1 MASMDPSATGPV
13 PSFGYHPDPE
23 HLSIAL
29 DRGEFVRA
37 LVLDGPVRALASHVN
52 ECRVLGQSEAELPEG
67 LYWFQGLD
75 GGALILQVALGGP
88 PGDATVAP
96 LDQLSDD
103 HPLMAAF
110 AWAEKFWLDGHAV
123 PTPRFELNEAAVTHP
138 GDVDVVIRDRV
149 YLGGRSGQW
158 SYTVIVEGHQQ
169 SVIESSLKPRPELDD
184 PRAWVT
190 REPTPARRFG
200 ATLTR
205 AKLQSK
211 FANTLFS
218 FRATRTTFRPYQFK
232 PVLKLLQTGKARI
245 LIADEVGL
253 GKTIEAGLIWTEL
266 EARREADRVLIVCP
280 AGLVGKWKE
289 EMDDRFEFDLVEL
302 DTATLR
308 TFLEKHRQNRL
319 PRRQACICSIERLR
333 SWEGM
338 DELDDLPPEFD
349 LVIVD
354 EAHSMRNQDT
364 KSYALGTRLTDW
376 ADNLVFLTATPINL
390 RQDDLLNLLE
400 LLAPGDYGDI
410 RDLEL
415 RLEPN
420 RIINAVAA
428 RLVEKGVNGR
438 ELSTRLDE
446 LKVTALGAP
455 LMQRPDFALLKEVL
469 AKGDLAP
476 RDIVEAKRYLAD
488 LNTLST
494 VITRTKKVEVD
505 DRKSKRTLD
514 RHEVVWTQAEAD
526 FYDEYLQWCRNRAK
540 AMGRPLHFAMQM
552 PLRLASACLPMARR
566 AVLEPK
572 AFGDITDADS
582 DAPVVRLEPHA
593 GLIAAAKRLPADVDT
608 KFDDLY
614 EVLRT
619 LHQQGRRA
627 LVFTHSRP
635 TLAYLKQRL
644 EAEFRVEV
652 MHGGVNREQRRRIMG
667 EFRAGAHDFV
677 LANRVA
683 SEGLDFEFC
692 SAVVNYDLPWNPMEI
707 EQRIGRIDRIGQVE
721 EAMLVVN
728 FVNEATID
736 ERILSRLLDRIG
748 IFESSIGALEP
759 IIAANA
765 PRALEIGFNFS
776 LTPEQREQKMHE
788 VETAIEEQRA
798 GLQDVSDASSALLVS
813 NDVDVAGLED
823 DLMRTGRYIGQLEL
837 AQLLDDWARVDG
849 APGIRFDKDR
859 RTAELH
865 GNPVMAGRVE
875 ELAKAGQRSRSET
888 SGITAQLRSEMP
900 ISLVLDQELARTGGG
915 KLLTATSPLAMAAAE
930 VPGHRQARFASL
942 RIPAKA
948 EDVVPGVYV
957 VVMAKAVSASR
968 GGDEIWGAAVTES
981 GLDAGDG
988 PANALLAALAEG
1000 DLEDAPLRSID
1011 RLERLADRA
1020 QNQLHDRHQSEQ
1032 ARRDHQFAALQ
1043 EARTIT
1049 LKEQHQRKVATIDN
1063 RIATAR
1069 ARGRS
1074 ERAIALFDSQRRRA
1088 EQRFAALS
1096 AELQREVQPEIRL
1109 EPLAACVIE
1118 IAARRRDQ

>member
-1 MASMDPSATGPV
+1 MTSQASSAMTPAQ
-13 PSFGYHPDPE
+13 SFGYHPDPE
-23 HLSIAL
+23 QLSVAL

-37 LVLDGPVRALASHVN
+37 LILDGPVRALASQVG
-52 ECRVLGQSEAELPEG
+52 ECRVLGRPGVELPEG
-67 LYWFQGLD
+67 LYWFQGIE
-75 GGALILQVALGGP
+75 GGALVLQVALGAP

-96 LDQLSDD
+96 LDQLSED

-110 AWAEKFWLDGHAV
+110 AWAEKFWLDGHAL
-123 PTPRFELNEAAVTHP
+123 PTPRFELNDAAVTHP

-149 YLGGRSGQW
+149 FLGGRSGQW
-158 SYTVIVEGHQQ
+158 SYRVIVEGHQKN
-169 SVIESSLKPRPELDD
+169 VIESSLKARPELDD

-232 PVLKLLQTGKARI
+232 PVLKLLQTGQARI

-266 EARREADRVLIVCP
+266 EARCEADRVLIVCP

-289 EMDDRFEFDLVEL
+289 EMDDRFEFGLVEL

-308 TFLEKHRQNRL
+308 TFLEKHRLNRL
-319 PRRQACICSIERLR
+319 PRRQAYICSIERLR

-338 DELDDLPPEFD
+338 EELDDLPPEFD

-364 KSYALGTRLTDW
+364 KSYALGTRLADW

-438 ELSTRLDE
+438 ELCAKLLDE
-446 LKVTALGAP
+446 LRTTAHGRP
-455 LMQRPDFALLKEVL
+455 LMERPDFALLKEVL
-469 AKGDLAP
+469 AKDSLEP
-476 RDIVEAKRYLAD
+476 RDVVEAKRYLAD

-526 FYDEYLQWCRNRAK
+526 FYKEYLQWCVDRAK

-593 GLIAAAKRLPADVDT
+593 GLVAAARRLPEDVDT
-608 KFDDLY
+608 KFDDLR
-614 EVLRT
+614 EVLHT

-635 TLAYLKQRL
+635 TLSYLMGRL
-644 EAEFRVEV
+644 ETEFRVAV
-652 MHGGVNREQRRRIMG
+652 MHGGVNREQRRRIMAD
-667 EFRAGAHDFV
+667 FRAGAYDFV

-721 EAMLVVN
+721 EAMLVAN

-765 PRALEIGFNFS
+765 PKALEAGFNFT
-776 LTPEQREQKMHE
+776 LTREQREQKIHE

-823 DLMRTGRYIGQLEL
+823 DLIRTGRYVGQHEL

-849 APGIRFDKDR
+849 ATGIRLANDR
-859 RTAELH
+859 RTAELY
-865 GNPVMAGRVE
+865 GNPMMAGRVD
-875 ELAKAGQRSRSET
+875 ELAKTAQRTRAET
-888 SGITAQLRSEMP
+888 SGLTTQLRSEIP
-900 ISLVLDQELARTGGG
+900 IPLVLDQELARIGGG
-915 KLLTATSPLAMAAAE
+915 MLLTATSPLAMAAAA

-942 RIPAKA
+942 RIPATT
-948 EDVVPGVYV
+948 EDVVPGAYV
-957 VVMAKAVSASR
+957 VVMAKAVAASR
-968 GGDEIWGAAVTES
+968 GGDEIWGAAVTEA
-981 GLDAGDG
+981 GRDAGDG

-1000 DLEDAPLRSID
+1000 NLTDAPLRSLD
-1011 RLERLADRA
+1011 RLEKLADRA
-1020 QNQLHDRHQSEQ
+1020 QNQLHERHLNEQ
-1032 ARRDHQFAALQ
+1032 ARRNHEFDAL
-1043 EARTIT
+1043 ARTRAIT
-1049 LKEQHQRKVATIDN
+1049 IEQQHRRKLAAIEN

-1069 ARGRS
+1069 ARGRG
-1074 ERAIALFDSQRRRA
+1074 ERAIALFESQRRRA
-1088 EQRFAALS
+1088 EQRFAELS
-1096 AELQREVQPEIRL
+1096 AELQSEVQPEIRL

-1118 IAARRRDQ
+1118 IVA

>member
-1 MASMDPSATGPV
+1 MRPAQ
-13 PSFGYHPDPE
+13 SFGYHPDPE
-23 HLSIAL
+23 QLSVAL
-29 DRGEFVRA
+29 DRGEFTRA
-37 LVLDGPVRALASHVN
+37 LVLDGPVRALASHVG
-52 ECRVLGQSEAELPEG
+52 ECRVLGQPDVELPEG
-67 LYWFQGLD
+67 LYWFQGVD
-75 GGALILQVALGGP
+75 GGALILQVALGAP
-88 PGDATVAP
+88 PGDATVA
-96 LDQLSDD
+96 LLNQLNED

-123 PTPRFELNEAAVTHP
+123 PPPRFELNEAAVTHP
-138 GDVDVVIRDRV
+138 GDADVVIRDRV
-149 YLGGRSGQW
+149 FLGGRSGQW

-169 SVIESSLKPRPELDD
+169 NVIESSLKPRPELDD
-184 PRAWVT
+184 PRTWVT
-190 REPTPARRFG
+190 REPTPAAQFG

-232 PVLKLLQTGKARI
+232 PVLKLLQTGKARV

-280 AGLVGKWKE
+280 AGLIGKWKE
-289 EMDDRFEFDLVEL
+289 EMDDRFEFDVLEL
-302 DTATLR
+302 DTENLR
-308 TFLEKHRQNRL
+308 TFLDKHRQNRL
-319 PRRQACICSIERLR
+319 PRRQAYICSIERLR
-333 SWEGM
+333 SWEGIE
-338 DELDDLPPEFD
+338 ELDELPPEFD

-390 RQDDLLNLLE
+390 RQEDLLNLLE
-400 LLAPGDYGDI
+400 LLAPGDCGDI

-420 RIINAVAA
+420 RIINAVAT
-428 RLVEKGVNGR
+428 RLVDKGVNGR
-438 ELSTRLDE
+438 ELCAKLDE
-446 LKVTALGAP
+446 LNTTALGGP
-455 LMQRPDFALLKEVL
+455 LMQRPDFGLLKEVL
-469 AKGDLAP
+469 DKDTLTP
-476 RDIVEAKRYLAD
+476 RDVVEAKRYLAD

-505 DRKSKRTLD
+505 DRKSKRVLD
-514 RHEVVWTQAEAD
+514 RHEISWTDAETD
-526 FYDEYLQWCRNRAK
+526 FYAEYLQWCIDRAK

-566 AVLEPK
+566 AVLDPK
-572 AFGDITDADS
+572 AFGAITDADS
-582 DAPVVRLEPHA
+582 DAAAVRLEPHA
-593 GLIAAAKRLPADVDT
+593 GLIAAAKQLPEGVDT
-608 KFDDLY
+608 KFDDLH
-614 EVLRT
+614 EVLNT

-635 TLAYLKQRL
+635 TLAYLMGRL
-644 EAEFRVEV
+644 ETEFRVAV

-667 EFRAGAHDFV
+667 DFRAGAYDFV

-692 SAVVNYDLPWNPMEI
+692 SAVINYDLPWNPMEI

-736 ERILSRLLDRIG
+736 ERILDRLLERIG

-765 PRALEIGFNFS
+765 PKALEIGFDFT
-776 LTPEQREQKMHE
+776 LTDEQRAQKMHE

-823 DLMRTGRYIGQLEL
+823 DLMRTGRYIGQHEL
-837 AQLLDDWARVDG
+837 AELLDDWARVDG
-849 APGIRFDKDR
+849 AAGIRLGTDR
-859 RTAELH
+859 RTAELR
-865 GNPVMAGRVE
+865 GNPVMAARVA
-875 ELAKAGQRSRSET
+875 ELAKAGQRTRAET
-888 SGITAQLRSEMP
+888 DGLTTQLRSEMP
-900 ISLVLDQELARTGGG
+900 IPLVLDQELARAGGG
-915 KLLTATSPLAMAAAE
+915 KLLTATSPLAMAAAA

-942 RIPAKA
+942 RISATPD
-948 EDVVPGVYV
+948 DVTPGVYV

-968 GGDEIWGAAVTES
+968 GGHEIWGAAVTEA
-981 GLDAGDG
+981 GRDAGDG

-1000 DLEDAPLRSID
+1000 NLADAPLRAID
-1011 RLERLADRA
+1011 RLDRLADRA
-1020 QNQLHDRHQSEQ
+1020 HNQLHDRHQAEQ
-1032 ARRDHQFAALQ
+1032 ARRDHEFAALQ
-1043 EARTIT
+1043 QARAIT
-1049 LKEQHQRKVATIDN
+1049 LAQQHQRKIVTIER

-1069 ARGRS
+1069 ERGRG
-1074 ERAIALFDSQRRRA
+1074 EQAIGLFESQRRRA
-1088 EQRFAALS
+1088 EQRYAALS
-1096 AELQREVQPEIRL
+1096 TQLQNEVQPEIRL

-1118 IAARRRDQ
+1118 IVARQGDQ

>member
-1 MASMDPSATGPV
+1 MPSMDSSTRPAQ
-13 PSFGYHPDPE
+13 SFGYHPDPE
-23 HLSIAL
+23 QLHVAL
-29 DRGEFVRA
+29 DRGEFARA
-37 LVLDGPVRALASHVN
+37 LILDGPVRALASHVE
-52 ECRVLGQSEAELPEG
+52 ECRVLGQPEVELPEG
-67 LYWFQGLD
+67 LYWFQGID
-75 GGALILQVALGGP
+75 GGALILQVAIGAP
-88 PGDATVAP
+88 TGDATVVP
-96 LDQLSDD
+96 LDQLDDD
-103 HPLMAAF
+103 HPLVAAF
-110 AWAEKFWLDGHAV
+110 GWAEQLWLGAQAV
-123 PTPRFELNEAAVTHP
+123 PAPRFEVNEAAVTHP
-138 GDVDVVIRDRV
+138 GDADVVIRDRV
-149 YLGGRSGQW
+149 FHGGPSGQW
-158 SYTVIVEGHQQ
+158 SYTVIVEGRQQ
-169 SVIESSLKPRPELDD
+169 NVIESSLKARPELDD
-184 PRAWVT
+184 PRNWVT

-289 EMDDRFEFDLVEL
+289 EMDDRFEFDVVEL
-302 DTATLR
+302 DSKTLQ
-308 TFLEKHRQNRL
+308 TFLERHRQNRL
-319 PRRQACICSIERLR
+319 PRRQAYICSVERLR
-333 SWEGM
+333 SWAGIE
-338 DELDDLPPEFD
+338 ELDDLPPEFD
-349 LVIVD
+349 LIIVD

-364 KSYALGTRLTDW
+364 KSYALGTRLSDW

-390 RQDDLLNLLE
+390 RQEDLLNLLE

-428 RLVEKGVNGR
+428 RLVEKGVNGH
-438 ELSTRLDE
+438 ELCAKLDE
-446 LKVTALGAP
+446 LTTTTLGGT
-455 LMQRPDFALLKEVL
+455 LMQRPDFGLLKEVL
-469 AKGDLAP
+469 AKDQLSP
-476 RDIVEAKRYLAD
+476 RDVVEAKRYLAD

-505 DRKSKRTLD
+505 DHKAKRTLD
-514 RHEVVWTQAEAD
+514 RHQITWTPAEAK
-526 FYDEYLQWCRNRAK
+526 FYDQYLQWCQDRAT

-566 AVLEPK
+566 AVLDPQG
-572 AFGDITDADS
+572 FGDISDADS
-582 DAPVVRLEPHA
+582 DTAAVRLEPHA
-593 GLIAAAKRLPADVDT
+593 ELVAAARQLPEGVDT
-608 KFDDLY
+608 KFDDLRDA
-614 EVLRT
+614 LRT
-619 LHQQGRRA
+619 FHERGRRA

-635 TLAYLKQRL
+635 TLAYLAGRL
-644 EAEFRVEV
+644 EDEFRVAV
-652 MHGGVNREQRRRIMG
+652 MHGGVNREQRRKIMAD
-667 EFRAGAHDFV
+667 FRSGAYDFV

-692 SAVVNYDLPWNPMEI
+692 SVVVNYDLPWNPMEV

-721 EAMLVVN
+721 ESMLVVN
-728 FVNEATID
+728 FVNDATID

-759 IIAANA
+759 IIAAHA
-765 PRALEIGFNFS
+765 PKALEAGFDFT
-776 LTPEQREQKMHE
+776 LTPEQRDQKMHE
-788 VETAIEEQRA
+788 ALTAIEEQRA
-798 GLQDVSDASSALLVS
+798 GLQDVSDASTALLVS

-823 DLMRTGRYIGQLEL
+823 ELMRTGRYIGQQEL

-849 APGIRFDKDR
+849 APGIRLATDR
-859 RTAELH
+859 RTAEFY
-865 GNPVMAGRVE
+865 GNPVMAARVE
-875 ELAKAGQRSRSET
+875 QLAKTAQRTRAET
-888 SGITAQLRSEMP
+888 SFLTTQLRNEIP
-900 ISLVLDQELARTGGG
+900 VSLVLDQELARTGGG
-915 KLLTATSPLAMAAAE
+915 TLLTATSPLAMAATA

-942 RIPAKA
+942 QLSDTA
-948 EDVVPGVYV
+948 EDVTPAIYV

-981 GLDAGDG
+981 GRDAGEG

-1000 DLEDAPLRSID
+1000 KLADAPVPIIN
-1011 RLERLADRA
+1011 RLEKLADRA
-1020 QNQLHDRHQSEQ
+1020 HNQLHRRHLDEQ
-1032 ARRDHQFAALQ
+1032 ARRNHEFEALRQ
-1043 EARTIT
+1043 ARAFTM
-1049 LKEQHQRKVATIDN
+1049 QQQYQRKVATIEN

-1069 ARGRS
+1069 ARGRGD
-1074 ERAIALFDSQRRRA
+1074 RAIALFESQRRRA
-1088 EQRFAALS
+1088 QERFAALS
-1096 AELQREVQPEIRL
+1096 AELQNEVQPEIRL

-1118 IAARRRDQ
+1118 IVS

>member
-1 MASMDPSATGPV
+1 MASMATSAARPAQ
-13 PSFGYHPDPE
+13 SFGYHPDPDQ
-23 HLSIAL
+23 LYVAL
-29 DRGEFVRA
+29 DRGEFRRA
-37 LVLDGPVRALASHVN
+37 LVVDGPVRILASHVE
-52 ECRVLGQSEAELPEG
+52 ECRILGRPEVDLPEG
-67 LYWFQGLD
+67 LYWFQGVD
-75 GGALILQVALGGP
+75 GGALILQVALGAP
-88 PGDATVAP
+88 PGGATVIP
-96 LDQLSDD
+96 LTHLDDD
-103 HPLMAAF
+103 HPLVAAF
-110 AWAEKFWLDGHAV
+110 GWAEQLWLGAQAV
-123 PTPRFELNEAAVTHP
+123 PSPKFEINEAAVTHP

-149 YLGGRSGQW
+149 FHGGSSGQW
-158 SYTVIVEGHQQ
+158 SYTVTVEGRQQ
-169 SVIESSLKPRPELDD
+169 NVIESSLKARPELDD
-184 PRAWVT
+184 PRSWVT

-302 DTATLR
+302 DSKALQ
-308 TFLEKHRQNRL
+308 TFLEKHHQNRL
-319 PRRQACICSIERLR
+319 PRRAAYICSIERLR
-333 SWEGM
+333 SWEGIE
-338 DELDDLPPEFD
+338 ELDDLPPEFD
-349 LVIVD
+349 LIIVD

-364 KSYALGTRLTDW
+364 KSYALGTRLADW

-390 RQDDLLNLLE
+390 RQEDLLNLLE

-420 RIINAVAA
+420 RVINAVAA
-428 RLVEKGVNGR
+428 RLVDKGVNGL
-438 ELSTRLDE
+438 ELCSQLDE
-446 LKVTALGAP
+446 LPTKTLGAP
-455 LMQRPDFALLKEVL
+455 LVERPEFALLKEVL
-469 AKGDLAP
+469 AKGQLAP

-505 DRKSKRTLD
+505 NRKSKRTLD
-514 RHEVVWTQAEAD
+514 RHQIIWTQAESD
-526 FYDEYLQWCRNRAK
+526 FYEEYLQWCQDRAT

-566 AVLEPK
+566 AVLDPQG
-572 AFGDITDADS
+572 FGEIVDADA
-582 DAPVVRLEPHA
+582 DTTAVRLEPHA
-593 GLIAAAKRLPADVDT
+593 ELVAVARHLPEGVDT
-608 KFDDLY
+608 KFDDLRNA
-614 EVLRT
+614 LRT
-619 LHQQGRRA
+619 FHERGRRA

-635 TLAYLKQRL
+635 TLAYLAGRL
-644 EAEFRVEV
+644 EGEFRVAV
-652 MHGGVNREQRRRIMG
+652 MHGGVNRERRRQIMAD
-667 EFRAGAHDFV
+667 FRAGAYDFV

-692 SAVVNYDLPWNPMEI
+692 SVVVNYDLPWNPMEI

-721 EAMLVVN
+721 ETILVVN
-728 FVNEATID
+728 FVNDATID

-748 IFESSIGALEP
+748 IFESSIGVLEP
-759 IIAANA
+759 IIAAHA
-765 PRALEIGFNFS
+765 PKALETGFDFK
-776 LTPEQREQKMHE
+776 LTPEQRDQKMHE
-788 VETAIEEQRA
+788 VLTAIEEQRA

-823 DLMRTGRYIGQLEL
+823 DLIRTGRYIGQLEL
-837 AQLLDDWARVDG
+837 AELLDDWARVDG
-849 APGIRFDKDR
+849 APGIRLAKDR
-859 RTAELH
+859 RTAEFY

-875 ELAKAGQRSRSET
+875 ELAKTAQRTRAET
-888 SGITAQLRSEMP
+888 SGLTTQLRNEIP

-915 KLLTATSPLAMAAAE
+915 TLLTATSPLAMAATA

-942 RIPAKA
+942 RLCVTT
-948 EDVVPGVYV
+948 EDVTPGIYV

-981 GLDAGDG
+981 GRDAGDG

-1000 DLEDAPLRSID
+1000 QLVDAPLPSID
-1011 RLERLADRA
+1011 RLEKLADRA
-1020 QNQLHDRHQSEQ
+1020 HNLLHRRHLDEQ
-1032 ARRDHQFAALQ
+1032 ARRSHEFDALQ
-1043 EARTIT
+1043 RSRAVT
-1049 LKEQHQRKVATIDN
+1049 LHQQHQRKVAAIEN

-1069 ARGRS
+1069 SRGRGD
-1074 ERAIALFDSQRRRA
+1074 RAIALFESQRRRA
-1088 EQRFAALS
+1088 QERFNTVS
-1096 AELQREVQPEIRL
+1096 ATLEAEIRPEIRL

-1118 IAARRRDQ
+1118 MVV

>member
-1 MASMDPSATGPV
+1 MPSMDSSARGPAQ
-13 PSFGYHPDPE
+13 SFGYHPDPE
-23 HLSIAL
+23 QLNVAL
-29 DRGEFVRA
+29 DRSEFARA
-37 LVLDGPVRALASHVN
+37 LVLDGPVRALASHVR
-52 ECRVLGQSEAELPEG
+52 ECRVLGQPDVELPEG
-67 LYWFQGLD
+67 LYWFQGVD
-75 GGALILQVALGGP
+75 GGALVLQVALGAP
-88 PGDATVAP
+88 PGDATVTP

-110 AWAEKFWLDGHAV
+110 AWAEKSWLDGHPV
-123 PTPRFELNEAAVTHP
+123 PTPQFELNEAAVTHP

-149 YLGGRSGQW
+149 FLGGKSGQW

-169 SVIESSLKPRPELDD
+169 NVIESSLKARPELDD

-280 AGLVGKWKE
+280 AGLVGKWQE

-302 DTATLR
+302 GSKTLQ

-319 PRRQACICSIERLR
+319 PRRQAYICSIERLR

-338 DELDDLPPEFD
+338 EELDDLPPEFD

-376 ADNLVFLTATPINL
+376 ADNLIFLTATPINL

-438 ELSTRLDE
+438 ELGAKLDE
-446 LKVTALGAP
+446 LKTTALGGP

-469 AKGDLAP
+469 AKDSLAP

-514 RHEVVWTQAEAD
+514 RHEITWTQAEAD
-526 FYDEYLQWCRNRAK
+526 FYDEYLQWCRDRAK

-614 EVLRT
+614 AVLRT

-667 EFRAGAHDFV
+667 DFRTGAYDFV

-728 FVNEATID
+728 FVNEVTID

-765 PRALEIGFNFS
+765 PRALEIGFDFS

-823 DLMRTGRYIGQLEL
+823 DLMRTGRYIGQHEL

-849 APGIRFDKDR
+849 APGIRFTKDR

-875 ELAKAGQRSRSET
+875 ELAKAGQRTRSET
-888 SGITAQLRSEMP
+888 SGFTTQLRGEMP

-915 KLLTATSPLAMAAAE
+915 KLLTATSPLAMAAAA

-942 RIPAKA
+942 RIPVTTD
-948 EDVVPGVYV
+948 DVVPGVYV

-981 GLDAGDG
+981 GRDAGDG

-1000 DLEDAPLRSID
+1000 NLTDAPLRAID
-1011 RLERLADRA
+1011 RLDRLADRA
-1020 QNQLHDRHQSEQ
+1020 QNQLHDRHQIEQ
-1032 ARRDHQFAALQ
+1032 ARRDREFAALQ

-1049 LKEQHQRKVATIDN
+1049 LAQQHQRKIATIEK

-1069 ARGRS
+1069 ERGRT
-1074 ERAIALFDSQRRRA
+1074 ERATGLFESQRRRA
-1088 EQRFAALS
+1088 EQRYAALS
-1096 AELQREVQPEIRL
+1096 AELQSEVQPEIRL

-1118 IAARRRDQ
+1118 IVA